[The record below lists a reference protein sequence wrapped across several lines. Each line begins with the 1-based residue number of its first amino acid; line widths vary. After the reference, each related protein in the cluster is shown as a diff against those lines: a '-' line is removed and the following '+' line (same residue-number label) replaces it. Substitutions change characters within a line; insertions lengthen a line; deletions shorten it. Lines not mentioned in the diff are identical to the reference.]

1 MRERERPRLQIVIIL
16 NPKPEALKE
25 ELAIGLR
32 QAKVLTRLAHT
43 AAETGHALGVYG
55 TLSEGEA
62 PDRPSTYI
70 HSKLLIVDDRFLTVG
85 SANLTNRSMGVDT
98 ELNASWEATEATDD
112 HQLLRER
119 IKDLRVSLLAEH
131 VGLGDEGPDKQAAD
145 LGTIEGLVS
154 RLYGLTS
161 QPNARLTRHVMASP
175 GEKLILKVIDPEAIP
190 FDPSEPDYGDEA
202 EGLADEQQHSRS
214 WFMSGVAALRQK
226 LKSS

>member
-1 MRERERPRLQIVIIL
+1 VSRLQARERARLEIVIIL

-32 QAKVLTRLAHT
+32 QAQILRRIAQV

-55 TLSEGEA
+55 TLSDGEA

-98 ELNASWEATEATDD
+98 ELHASWESTDASEGD
-112 HQLLRER
+112 PQLGEC
-119 IKDLRVSLLAEH
+119 IQALRVSLLAEH
-131 VGLGDEGPDKQAAD
+131 AGLADAGPGTGSVD
-145 LGTIEGLVS
+145 LARVEGLVA
-154 RLYGLTS
+154 RLDGLTS

-175 GEKLILKVIDPEAIP
+175 GEKIVLSLINPEVIP
-190 FDPSEPDYGDEA
+190 FDPSEPDYADGAEDEPP
-202 EGLADEQQHSRS
+202 SRS
-214 WFMSGVAALRQK
+214 WFMSGVQALRQK
-226 LKSS
+226 LSSS